1 MEQAFDAA
9 KLSTD
14 DAAAIC
20 GVSRATIY
28 RYFNLTREPKAEHV
42 AATIEATGC
51 DAKWL
56 LTGIRT
62 AEPEPPRTDYYIDLF
77 TAFLAARTAYEA
89 YERAYQDPSTRHSIP
104 AEITRRVYEAGKRL
118 DKVGGYE
125 AMTGAVYA
133 FYPNDDDR
141 RVAAGTH
148 LNGLWSGIGALRAA
162 ARDKTGRDMK
172 AAPKGPLSRST
183 RQDFYK
189 RDSQAN
195 DASGHDPEMAKQFGL
210 ELGQVL
216 FGGEGRGIRL
226 GQPLGNGFSRFLIHA
241 RICEFAGEFQGVDV
255 QCVCHE

>member
-1 MEQAFDAA
+1 MASSTSPASGSGSAICQHD
-9 KLSTD
+9 LSTD

-141 RVAAGTH
+141 RVALLH
-148 LNGLWSGIGALRAA
+148 
-162 ARDKTGRDMK
+162 K
-172 AAPKGPLSRST
+172 SREGFIS
-183 RQDFYK
+183 RIQGG
-189 RDSQAN
+189 SW
-195 DASGHDPEMAKQFGL
+195 DA
-210 ELGQVL
+210 
-216 FGGEGRGIRL
+216 
-226 GQPLGNGFSRFLIHA
+226 
-241 RICEFAGEFQGVDV
+241 
-255 QCVCHE
+255 